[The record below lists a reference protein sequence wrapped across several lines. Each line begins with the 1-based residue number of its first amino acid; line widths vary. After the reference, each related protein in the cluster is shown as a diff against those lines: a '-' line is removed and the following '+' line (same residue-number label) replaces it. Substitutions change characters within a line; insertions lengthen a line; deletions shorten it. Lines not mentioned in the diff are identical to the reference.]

1 MFVTQCFTGWC
12 DRCDSK
18 KHKTLVYYACAHAR
32 EGAIVGLFHQ
42 VWIVPVL
49 FSIPS
54 CTQRMEFE
62 VLDLFSLKSR
72 TFSLKSALFSQKSGT
87 FSQICALFFQRSGT

>member
-1 MFVTQCFTGWC
+1 MRVRYLLHSALWGGVTDVTAKNIKLLCI
-12 DRCDSK
+12 
-18 KHKTLVYYACAHAR
+18 YACAHAR
-32 EGAIVGLFHQ
+32 ESAIVGLFPQ

-62 VLDLFSLKSR
+62 ALDLFSPKSR
-72 TFSLKSALFSQKSGT
+72 TFSLKSA
-87 FSQICALFFQRSGT
+87 